1 MSAEEEAGARSQVVQ
16 RTCAILRA
24 LAGFGH
30 GGGRLLDITRVTG
43 LSRPTVHRIL
53 RSLADERFIQQLP
66 SRRYRLGTAMFEI
79 GMSAPSPVGDLEPF
93 RRLVQKL
100 ADTCGDTVYF
110 AIRRDDL
117 AFYLLRCEGAYPVR
131 THVVD
136 ASHTLPLVGSHSGR
150 ALLAALGEDK
160 AEEII
165 RRAEG
170 TKLFGAAT
178 PDGLRE
184 EIDFVR
190 RNGYGWA
197 RDVTILGVAGLTVPV
212 PNVNGRPYLALT
224 ISSISQRLDRDR
236 ALALLPELQATA
248 RAIASTIELK

>member
-1 MSAEEEAGARSQVVQ
+1 MTGGEDGGARSQVVQ
-16 RTCAILRA
+16 RTCTVLRA

-30 GGGRLLDITRVTG
+30 AGGRLLDVTTATG

-53 RSLADERFIQQLP
+53 QTLADERFIQQLP

-93 RRLVQKL
+93 RRLVQRL
-100 ADTCGDTVYF
+100 ADSCGDTVYF

-117 AFYLLRCEGAYPVR
+117 AFYLLRCEGAFPVR

-136 ASHTLPLVGSHSGR
+136 TNQTLPLVRSHSGR
-150 ALLAALGEDK
+150 ALLASLDEEK
-160 AEEII
+160 ADEII

-170 TKLFGAAT
+170 TKLFGAT
-178 PDGLRE
+178 DPDGLRE

-197 RDVTILGVAGLTVPV
+197 RDVTLIGVAGLTVPV
-212 PNVNGRPYLALT
+212 PNANGRSYLALT

-236 ALALLPELQATA
+236 ALALLPELRNTA
-248 RAIASTIELK
+248 RAITDLIAAG